1 MGIRAVNKVIRFI
14 ESRDVEV
21 RKGRDN
27 VYYPED
33 EVIIYNAQGNYNG
46 QLYTLLH
53 EAGHFLQSR
62 SRNFTAMNPIY
73 EDVDLLYT
81 NYQKFRLLE
90 QEMDAWDRG
99 LKLAKYLKIKI
110 DIIDYRKCAA
120 HFIMQYVKVL
130 AHDKKQKMISTE
142 ENFQEISIDYY
153 GDWLK
158 RMALKFLENP
168 DNEVIIFLEDHKNNL
183 IPVMIQTYGLEK
195 IIHDLTK
202 TIDSLR

>member
-1 MGIRAVNKVIRFI
+1 
-14 ESRDVEV
+14 
-21 RKGRDN
+21 
-27 VYYPED
+27 
-33 EVIIYNAQGNYNG
+33 
-46 QLYTLLH
+46 
-53 EAGHFLQSR
+53 
-62 SRNFTAMNPIY
+62 
-73 EDVDLLYT
+73 
-81 NYQKFRLLE
+81 
-90 QEMDAWDRG
+90 
-99 LKLAKYLKIKI
+99 
-110 DIIDYRKCAA
+110 
-120 HFIMQYVKVL
+120 MQYVKVL

-153 GDWLK
+153 RDWLK